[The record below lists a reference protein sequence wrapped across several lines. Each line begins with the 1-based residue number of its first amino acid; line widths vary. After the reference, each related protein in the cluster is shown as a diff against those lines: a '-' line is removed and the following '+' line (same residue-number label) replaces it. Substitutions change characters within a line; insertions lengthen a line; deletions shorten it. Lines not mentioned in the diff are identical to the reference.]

1 MSEAVKLRQLGIQR
15 LGVIA
20 ALDQELGDLLAQLQA
35 HHTETRARRDYHCGH
50 INGQALVAV
59 TARIGKVAA
68 ASTATTLIERFGCD
82 AILFVGV
89 AGGVGPGVQ
98 VGDVVVASHLAQH
111 DLDASPLFPA
121 AEIPLLGVRD
131 IATDAAL
138 SQAVQHAATQ
148 AIDEWSARSDHPHFT
163 RSQLHQ
169 GLIVSGDQFIHASTH
184 AADITQ
190 RWPEALATEMEGA
203 AVAQVCFEHQ
213 VPVAVVRT
221 ISDRADDQA
230 TTDFTQFLR
239 EVAAPMSSGLLRHL
253 LA

>member
-1 MSEAVKLRQLGIQR
+1 MTEAVSLRQLGIRR
-15 LGVIA
+15 LGVMA
-20 ALDQELGDLLAQLQA
+20 ALDQELGDLITHLQD
-35 HHTETRARRDYHCGH
+35 HHTEQRARRDYHCGH
-50 INGQALVAV
+50 IQGQALVAV
-59 TARIGKVAA
+59 TARVGKVAA
-68 ASTATTLIERFGCD
+68 ASTVTTLIERFGCD

-89 AGGVGPGVQ
+89 AGGLGTGVQ
-98 VGDVVVASHLAQH
+98 IGDVVVANQLAQH
-111 DLDASPLFPA
+111 DLDASPVFPA
-121 AEIPLLGVRD
+121 GEIPLLGVRD

-138 SQAVQHAATQ
+138 SQTVQHAATQ
-148 AIDEWSARSDHPHFT
+148 AMNEWSARSDHPHFT

-184 AADITQ
+184 AADIL
-190 RWPEALATEMEGA
+190 RRRPEALATEMEGA

-230 TTDFTQFLR
+230 TTDFTQFLH
-239 EVAAPMSSGLLRHL
+239 EVAAPMSSGLLKHL